1 MLRLGEKRPIL
12 FEILLVVLAF
22 LAAAVFTAA
31 GNVIDMHPDL
41 SSSIG
46 RIAVGILLIVLY
58 HRAFR
63 GENPLKNFIIVLPAL
78 LFAVWNLFYNLSSGA
93 EFGGMSFYSEA
104 LVTAMAPAIFEE
116 VLFRGIFIYNLKQSN
131 CSDGKGLFITAIVF
145 SAVHM
150 TNLVGQDLASVALQ
164 LVYSFVIGMA
174 LAAIYLKNNS
184 LIQVILVHFL
194 IDFTNRIYINPAT
207 TTTTVQ
213 MIVFILL
220 LIAETV
226 YSLWLI
232 FGKNKLSDKNIH
244 SD

>member
-1 MLRLGEKRPIL
+1 
-12 FEILLVVLAF
+12 
-22 LAAAVFTAA
+22 
-31 GNVIDMHPDL
+31 
-41 SSSIG
+41 
-46 RIAVGILLIVLY
+46 
-58 HRAFR
+58 
-63 GENPLKNFIIVLPAL
+63 
-78 LFAVWNLFYNLSSGA
+78 
-93 EFGGMSFYSEA
+93 
-104 LVTAMAPAIFEE
+104 MAPAIFEE

-164 LVYSFVIGMA
+164 LAYSFVIGMA

-226 YSLWLI
+226 YGLWLI

-244 SD
+244 PDLLDSSEGTVREQCTKPLAINAA